1 MKRTAPYVME
11 LEHTSAGYVNV
22 LLTSLEESANAQ
34 PKTCLSVEILRQAA
48 DLTTL
53 LQHCATTVE
62 TVSVG
67 SASATRGRTE
77 KKLSPENTVNV
88 TTSPVTG
95 TTVSSAQERTME
107 TVSVETANARV
118 NGTWRGTQRVSARP
132 AATPASPPTENI
144 LASSAPDME
153 SASVGNANVK
163 KLMKDNTQENTA
175 KTAQPALASVR
186 S

>member
-1 MKRTAPYVME
+1 M
-11 LEHTSAGYVNV
+11 G
-22 LLTSLEESANAQ
+22 AQ
-34 PKTCLSVEILRQAA
+34 PKTCLSVEILRRVA

-53 LQHCATTVE
+53 LPHCATTVE
-62 TVSVG
+62 TVSVE
-67 SASATRGRTE
+67 SASATQGRTE

-88 TTSPVTG
+88 TWVPVTD
-95 TTVSSAQERTME
+95 TMVNSAQERTME
-107 TVSVETANARV
+107 IVSVETANARV

-132 AATPASPPTENI
+132 ATTPASPPTVSI
-144 LASSAPDME
+144 LASSALDME